1 MFCAH
6 LLKTTLKELSKRLR
20 GNAWNTPSVI
30 TQNGQLITSKPANE
44 IVARDLVV
52 LCFQNAPFKPGL
64 LPNIYFASAQRD
76 GRCMA
81 RAFPHE
87 FRMVCGDGLEQLGAD
102 IVPLV
107 W

>member
-20 GNAWNTPSVI
+20 GHAWDTPSVI
-30 TQNGQLITSKPANE
+30 TQNGKLITSKPANE

-52 LCFQNAPFKPGL
+52 YVFKTPFKPGL

-76 GRCMA
+76 GRCPSGS
-81 RAFPHE
+81 RTVIG
-87 FRMVCGDGLEQLGAD
+87 RRRRSRRGA
-102 IVPLV
+102 VL
-107 W
+107 WGAC